1 MSCGNASLWL
11 SFSYLQTLLLY
22 ACIDCCCVHNSCIT
36 HVYMLKLSGDLINSK
51 TCSASASLQIIKNQ
65 AQFTNNNN
73 KPEGKEDDHL
83 VEMSA
88 RSATIPKIVLLE
100 MCNWTYT
107 YTDWA
112 CCKHHSVSEQ
122 LPSVTHLVTWSHP
135 DAAHLVTIR
144 FHATTRWLV

>member
-1 MSCGNASLWL
+1 MTVIQLLADFTLICMHR
-11 SFSYLQTLLLY
+11 LLL
-22 ACIDCCCVHNSCIT
+22 CTHSCIT

-100 MCNWTYT
+100 MCN
-107 YTDWA
+107 
-112 CCKHHSVSEQ
+112 
-122 LPSVTHLVTWSHP
+122 
-135 DAAHLVTIR
+135 
-144 FHATTRWLV
+144 